1 MYEKPSPRVL
11 WSWVSILVAVAIP
24 HLVVGGWLLWRLFPR
39 LVMPFLLLSAAA
51 VAVIGLWYLP
61 RRRENMR
68 YSLGE
73 QRVTVRGGVLFIT
86 SRRMELDAVRQVT
99 LLQGPVERRCNTAF
113 LLISATGGY
122 LLIEGI
128 DRPRA
133 EEWCR
138 GRFPL

>member
-11 WSWVSILVAVAIP
+11 WSWVSILIAVAIP
-24 HLVVGGWLLWRLFPR
+24 HLAVGGWLLWRLFPR
-39 LVMPFLLLSAAA
+39 LVMPFLLLSVAA

-68 YSLGE
+68 YSLGD
-73 QRVTVRGGVLFIT
+73 QWVTVRGGVLFIT

-99 LLQGPVERRCNTAF
+99 LLQGPVERRCDTAF

-128 DRPRA
+128 DRLRA

>member
-1 MYEKPSPRVL
+1 MYEKPSPHVL
-11 WSWVSILVAVAIP
+11 WSWVSLLMAVAIP
-24 HLVVGGWLLWRLFPR
+24 HVVVGGWLLWRLFPLLTVPFILLTVAFV
-39 LVMPFLLLSAAA
+39 LVAA
-51 VAVIGLWYLP
+51 LWYLP

-68 YSLGE
+68 YCLGDE
-73 QRVTVRGGVLFIT
+73 WVTVRGGVLFIT
-86 SRRMELDAVRQVT
+86 NRRMDLNAVRQVT
-99 LLQGPVERRCNTAF
+99 LLQGPVERRCHTAF

-128 DRPRA
+128 DQRKA